1 MQTINALMTTGNLI
15 RLERMLTTDNY
26 LVLVKEGDKSVN
38 KIYHLPSD
46 SFIRWRETYREKE
59 DAIEAF
65 QRLINNHEA
74 RVIRLISNGSPVETV
89 AKESMKQYG

>member
-1 MQTINALMTTGNLI
+1 MQKINELMTTGGLI

-26 LVLVKEGDKSVN
+26 IVLEREGNKFVN

-65 QRLINNHEA
+65 QRLIDCHEA
-74 RVIRLISNGSPVETV
+74 RVIRMISNGCPVETV
-89 AKESMKQYG
+89 AKESMVQYG